1 MVWRVKEHKE
11 VKKQKR
17 VSFADPIASELK
29 APKTNIPDDSIMLI
43 KGNTSPNLQH
53 SHSVLFEPDLLST
66 TCTLV
71 TDRYTVM
78 VDDEKKE
85 ADSVIIGSPIK
96 DITPPS
102 EQANGC
108 PNAVSNTPEVIP
120 AANVFIVTTIEPVTG
135 DNGGGQDRASSALN
149 DKAMGQ
155 MLDRLQD
162 LLVSSPHTVLS
173 PPHTHK

>member
-53 SHSVLFEPDLLST
+53 SHSVLSEPGLLST

-96 DITPPS
+96 DITPPK
-102 EQANGC
+102 
-108 PNAVSNTPEVIP
+108 
-120 AANVFIVTTIEPVTG
+120 PVTG

-155 MLDRLQD
+155 MLDQLQD

-173 PPHTHK
+173 PPPTHK